1 MRTFDLKAK
10 NAEMLLGYAR
20 MGLNEKLDELPDYR
34 IGNTDNEKFDWYEQN
49 IKKELSVLREI
60 GFDGYMILLQ
70 DVVTVSREISDFV
83 QCFGSVT
90 NSLTAYVLGIV
101 DNYKFDGLQ
110 NFINFTP
117 FTKNARV
124 NILIS
129 SHANNGCLGYI
140 KHKYPDIIKKIK
152 RRSIIFNDGLKI
164 KFIDLDVDNE
174 VDLDDLSELTR
185 QLLKNKEI
193 IK

>member
-1 MRTFDLKAK
+1 MRVFDLKAK
-10 NAEMLLGYAR
+10 NEEMLLGYAR
-20 MGLNEKLDELPDYR
+20 MGLNDRLDYLPDVR
-34 IGNTDNEKFDWYEQN
+34 EGNSDNEKYEWYVEN
-49 IKKELSVLREI
+49 IKKELEILREV
-60 GFDGYMILLQ
+60 GFDGYMLLLQ
-70 DVVTVSREISDFV
+70 DVVTISREISDFV
-83 QCFGSVT
+83 ECFGSIT
-90 NSLTAYVLGIV
+90 NSLTAYSLGIT
-101 DNYKFDGLQ
+101 DKYKYDGLQ

-129 SHANNGCLGYI
+129 SYANNGCLGYI

-164 KFIDLDVDNE
+164 KFIDLDIDYE
-174 VDLDDLSELTR
+174 VDVEDLGELTR
-185 QLLKNKEI
+185 KLLKNKQI